1 MGNLKTLHLSSGLEE
16 NGFLPPREFTS
27 KDLLVSGLFQVDHKI
42 GSGSFGKIHLC
53 TRVSNGEI
61 YAVKFETESEEGQLN
76 YEYKLYQIFKG
87 HPGFPKVHHFGI
99 YNYQHFMIMDYLGP
113 NLETLFN
120 YCQRKFSLKT
130 ILMIIDQLIC
140 RIEQVHSKSF
150 IYRDIKPENFVIGRK
165 NQKNQIFMI
174 DFGLAKLYRGFW
186 THKQNKFKNN
196 CDLVGTVRYSSINTH
211 MGIEQSRRDDL
222 ESIGYMIIY
231 FLKGRLPW
239 QGFKVINNKER
250 HKLVGDKKIDTS
262 LKVLCE
268 GLPEE
273 FVFYLDYCKDLTF
286 SEEPN
291 YSLLR
296 SKFRNLFLRKGYVY
310 DYQFDWEIKYQ
321 KEMEKQRI
329 ILNGSLQKKQ
339 NKTGTPKQIDFKET
353 MRNLSNKSKNNLQSK
368 EGSEKKIIQFLNGLN
383 LSSQNDDQQIKKE
396 TDKKSKG
403 ISRNEKENQSEDIK
417 KKKQKNKKKKNK
429 KSKNK
434 NKKKKKK
441 KVKSRGNSLVKIEEL
456 ININNI
462 NSNQRGKNIPD
473 LNIIEKLEEYE
484 ERKKFYN
491 NKENPKLKIKVEKF
505 LLQQQ
510 QLIELTEKQKKS
522 MSEYFLRTDEIYLRK
537 YKEMCNS
544 YRVIEEKI
552 RKGKIVT
559 DETIN
564 QLMLTFKMDLNTKI
578 TINSLIFLEIDHIHL
593 LYLIDMKKSLL
604 QLGIGLD
611 FGNLKIKKIKKSN
624 QIDKKLWIQKNMI
637 EKKKL
642 INQKFTILQNVF
654 HLKEVK
660 LDEKIQ
666 KLIIKIQF
674 LLNKN
679 MKNKKLDRLNEN
691 LDNLIDMV
699 KKLVL
704 K

>member
-329 ILNGSLQKKQ
+329 IMNESLQKNQ

-403 ISRNEKENQSEDIK
+403 RSRNEKENQSEDIK
-417 KKKQKNKKKKNK
+417 KKKQKNKKNKKNK
-429 KSKNK
+429 NK
-434 NKKKKKK
+434 TKKKKKK
-441 KVKSRGNSLVKIEEL
+441 
-456 ININNI
+456 
-462 NSNQRGKNIPD
+462 
-473 LNIIEKLEEYE
+473 YE

-491 NKENPKLKIKVEKF
+491 DKENPKLKIKVEKF

-611 FGNLKIKKIKKSN
+611 FGSLKIKKIKKSN

>member
-16 NGFLPPREFTS
+16 NGFLPPREFSS
-27 KDLLVSGLFQVDHKI
+27 KDLL
-42 GSGSFGKIHLC
+42 
-53 TRVSNGEI
+53 
-61 YAVKFETESEEGQLN
+61 ETESEEGQLN

-87 HPGFPKVHHFGI
+87 HPGFPKVYHFGI

-150 IYRDIKPENFVIGRK
+150 IYRDIKPENFVIGK
-165 NQKNQIFMI
+165 NNHKNQIFMI
-174 DFGLAKLYRGFW
+174 DFGLAKLYRDFW
-186 THKQNKFKNN
+186 THRQNKFKNN

-222 ESIGYMIIY
+222 ESIGYTIIY

-239 QGFKVINNKER
+239 QGFKVVNNKER
-250 HKLVGDKKIDTS
+250 HKLVGEKKIDTPV
-262 LKVLCE
+262 KVLCE

-273 FVFYLDYCKDLTF
+273 FEFYLDYCKDLTF
-286 SEEPN
+286 SEKPN
-291 YSLLR
+291 YTLLR

-329 ILNGSLQKKQ
+329 IMNESLQKNL

-353 MRNLSNKSKNNLQSK
+353 IKDLSNKSKTNLQSK
-368 EGSEKKIIQFLNGLN
+368 EESEKKIIQFLNGLN
-383 LSSQNDDQQIKKE
+383 INSQNEGKQIKKGNH
-396 TDKKSKG
+396 KKGKDV
-403 ISRNEKENQSEDIK
+403 SRNEKENQFES
-417 KKKQKNKKKKNK
+417 K

-434 NKKKKKK
+434 TNNKNKKNKNKHKIKEKKKEK
-441 KVKSRGNSLVKIEEL
+441 RRGNSLVKIEEL
-456 ININNI
+456 VNINDL
-462 NSNQRGKNIPD
+462 NSNQREKNIPD
-473 LNIIEKLEEYE
+473 LNLIEKLEEYE

-491 NKENPKLKIKVEKF
+491 GKENSKLKTKVENF

-510 QLIELTEKQKKS
+510 KLIETTEKQKKS
-522 MSEYFLRTDEIYLRK
+522 MSEYFLRTDEIYQRK
-537 YKEMCNS
+537 YKEMRNS
-544 YRVIEEKI
+544 HWEIEEKI
-552 RKGKIVT
+552 RKGKIAT
-559 DETIN
+559 DETID
-564 QLMLTFKMDLNTKI
+564 QLMLTFKMDLNAKI

-593 LYLIDMKKSLL
+593 LYLINRKKSLL
-604 QLGIGLD
+604 QLGIDLD
-611 FGNLKIKKIKKSN
+611 FGNLKINKIKKSN
-624 QIDKKLWIQKNMI
+624 QIGKKLWVKKNMI
-637 EKKKL
+637 EKKQL

-691 LDNLIDMV
+691 LDNLIDLV